1 MIYPPTSVVNSEVIR
16 YNKQLRKRMTQF
28 NIVKILETDLE
39 RNYFTKHGLHLN
51 SFGKEYIAIRLAT
64 VVKNLFHIERMS
76 PIALQ
81 WKEDS
86 PVSSNK
92 VESTPQ
98 TQPPHSPKE
107 SSTNENSI
115 ESEPN
120 DHTQTMPIEEKES
133 NRTKK
138 APLTRSDNFL
148 WM

>member
-1 MIYPPTSVVNSEVIR
+1 
-16 YNKQLRKRMTQF
+16 
-28 NIVKILETDLE
+28 
-39 RNYFTKHGLHLN
+39 
-51 SFGKEYIAIRLAT
+51 
-64 VVKNLFHIERMS
+64 VVKSLFHVERMS
-76 PIALQ
+76 PISLQ

-120 DHTQTMPIEEKES
+120 DRTQAMRMEEKKS

-138 APLTRSDNFL
+138 APLTRSDDFL